1 VQKRTGRI
9 MKASDFAA
17 CEDETTNGVWIAR
30 SAFQAV
36 PKVDCAQF
44 ILVVRLMP
52 LSPTGTRTI

>member
-1 VQKRTGRI
+1 

-30 SAFQAV
+30 SAFQTV

-44 ILVVRLMP
+44 ILVG
-52 LSPTGTRTI
+52 SPDAVVAHGDEDDLIG